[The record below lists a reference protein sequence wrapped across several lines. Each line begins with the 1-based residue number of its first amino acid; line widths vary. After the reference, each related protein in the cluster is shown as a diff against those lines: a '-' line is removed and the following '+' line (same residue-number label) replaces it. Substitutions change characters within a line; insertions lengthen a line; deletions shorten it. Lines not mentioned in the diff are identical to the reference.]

1 MLQLRAASGWRF
13 VLLPAGSPVLFAA
26 GYPLGLDCG
35 GNRWIHAA
43 RCRLGPSRSRFSSPV
58 GVGEVAAAM
67 SAWNKSLRPCPHLD
81 GAHSGVVEG
90 AVREESPTLG
100 GRFAG
105 ARSPPYAVGSC
116 VGVRSPALQSG
127 TALVSVGLTRRGAFG
142 SVVVRRICW
151 WSSSVLRRRAVQ
163 FKGHGYKGCVPG
175 RCSQA
180 VSIFCGS
187 CQSLRVLL
195 FLAVM
200 ACAISCCSALVGDAR
215 WRRCRTGLTELPE
228 DPLDFVVI
236 FSFSRVF
243 CVKVGGQLSLLYGS
257 SWFLYVYWS
266 LYGTVEV

>member
-1 MLQLRAASGWRF
+1 
-13 VLLPAGSPVLFAA
+13 
-26 GYPLGLDCG
+26 
-35 GNRWIHAA
+35 
-43 RCRLGPSRSRFSSPV
+43 
-58 GVGEVAAAM
+58 M
-67 SAWNKSLRPCPHLD
+67 SAWNQSLRPCPHLD

-90 AVREESPTLG
+90 AVREESPALG

-105 ARSPPYAVGSC
+105 VRSPPYAVGSC

-127 TALVSVGLTRRGAFG
+127 MALVSVGLTRRGAFG

-151 WSSSVLRRRAVQ
+151 CSSSVLRRRAVQ
-163 FKGHGYKGCVPG
+163 FKGHEYKGCVPG

-195 FLAVM
+195 FLATM
-200 ACAISCCSALVGDAR
+200 ASAISCCSALVGDAR
-215 WRRCRTGLTELPE
+215 RRRRRTGLTELPE
-228 DPLDFVVI
+228 DPLDFIVI

-257 SWFLYVYWS
+257 SWFL
-266 LYGTVEV
+266 